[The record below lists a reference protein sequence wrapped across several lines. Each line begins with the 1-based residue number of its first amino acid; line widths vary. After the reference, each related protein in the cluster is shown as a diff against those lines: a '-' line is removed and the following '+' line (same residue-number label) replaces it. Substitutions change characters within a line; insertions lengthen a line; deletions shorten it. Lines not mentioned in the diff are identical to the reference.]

1 MDFINRMRELANRA
15 EKQLPHCETE
25 EATKNALVLPFISA
39 LGYDVFNPTEVL
51 PEFTADVGIKKGEK
65 VDYAIL
71 KEKAPL
77 IIFECKR
84 AGTDLSQVHA
94 SQLYR
99 YFASVPA
106 VRFGILTNGI
116 NYRFYSDLDAPNRM
130 DDKPFFEFNILDIQ
144 ERQIIELKKFTKPS
158 FNLDEIL
165 TTANELKYTAAIQK
179 LIAKE
184 FESPSEELVRFFTKQ
199 VYTGSLTQAVRGHFR
214 ELTQTSLIR
223 FLNDSVNERLKSAL
237 QVEQKPPAPPVDAA
251 PSPESAEGEPAK
263 KQVVTTD
270 QETEAFFVVKS
281 ILRSIIPVKRII
293 MRDAQTYCGI
303 LLDDNNRKPIIRL
316 YFNSDKLRISLF
328 DQAKQ
333 EERITIEGIDD
344 IYKYAPAPHRT
355 GPVVGYSKID
365 LATKGNNI
373 VSSRNVPR
381 PCRHTSP

>member
-1 MDFINRMRELANRA
+1 MDFIDRMRELAGRA
-15 EKQLPHCETE
+15 EKQLPHCTTE

-71 KEKAPL
+71 KDKAPI

-84 AGTDLSQVHA
+84 AGTDLGQVQA

-116 NYRFYSDLDAPNRM
+116 DYRFYADLDAPNRM

-144 ERQIIELKKFTKPS
+144 ERQVAELKKFTKPS

-184 FESPSEELVRFFTKQ
+184 FESPSDDLVRFFAKQ
-199 VYTGSLTQAVRGHFR
+199 VYVGVLTLPVREHFR
-214 ELTQTSLIR
+214 ELTKTSLTR
-223 FLNDSVNERLKSAL
+223 FLNESINERLKSAL
-237 QVEQKPPAPPVDAA
+237 KADQKPPAEPVDAV
-251 PSPESAEGEPAK
+251 PSPEGTQADAEAAK
-263 KQVVTTD
+263 KQIVTTS

-281 ILRSIIPVKRII
+281 ILRSTVPVGRIV

-303 LLDDNNRKPIIRL
+303 LLDDNNRKPIIRFH
-316 YFNSDKLRISLF
+316 FNSDKLRISLF
-328 DQAKQ
+328 DQGKQ

-344 IYKYAPAPHRT
+344 IYKYAQRLIERVKWLDT
-355 GPVVGYSKID
+355 QK
-365 LATKGNNI
+365 LT
-373 VSSRNVPR
+373 
-381 PCRHTSP
+381 

>member
-1 MDFINRMRELANRA
+1 
-15 EKQLPHCETE
+15 
-25 EATKNALVLPFISA
+25 
-39 LGYDVFNPTEVL
+39 
-51 PEFTADVGIKKGEK
+51 
-65 VDYAIL
+65 
-71 KEKAPL
+71 
-77 IIFECKR
+77 
-84 AGTDLSQVHA
+84 
-94 SQLYR
+94 
-99 YFASVPA
+99 
-106 VRFGILTNGI
+106 
-116 NYRFYSDLDAPNRM
+116 M

-184 FESPSEELVRFFTKQ
+184 FESPSDELVRFFTKQ

-251 PSPESAEGEPAK
+251 LSPESAEGEPAK

-333 EERITIEGIDD
+333 EERITIESIDD
-344 IYKYAPAPHRT
+344 IYKYAQRLT
-355 GPVVGYSKID
+355 ERVQWLDTQK
-365 LATKGNNI
+365 LT
-373 VSSRNVPR
+373 
-381 PCRHTSP
+381 

>member
-1 MDFINRMRELANRA
+1 MDFIDRMRELAGRA
-15 EKQLPHCETE
+15 EKQLPHCNTE

-71 KEKAPL
+71 REKAPI

-84 AGTDLSQVHA
+84 AGTDLGQVQA

-106 VRFGILTNGI
+106 VRFGILTNGVD
-116 NYRFYSDLDAPNRM
+116 YRFYADIDAPNRM

-144 ERQIIELKKFTKPS
+144 ERQIDELKKFTKPS

-184 FESPSEELVRFFTKQ
+184 FESPSDDLVRFFAKQ
-199 VYTGSLTQAVRGHFR
+199 VYVGVLTLPVREHFRDLTKTSLT
-214 ELTQTSLIR
+214 R
-223 FLNDSVNERLKSAL
+223 FLNESINERLKSAL
-237 QVEQKPPAPPVDAA
+237 KVEKPPVVPTDAVA
-251 PSPESAEGEPAK
+251 SPESAQADSEAIK
-263 KQVVTTD
+263 KLIVTTS

-281 ILRSIIPVKRII
+281 ILRSTVPVGRIV

-303 LLDDNNRKPIIRL
+303 LLDDNNRKPIIRFH
-316 YFNSDKLRISLF
+316 FNSDKMRISLF
-328 DQAKQ
+328 DQGKQ

-344 IYKYAPAPHRT
+344 IYKYAQRLIERVQWLDT
-355 GPVVGYSKID
+355 QK
-365 LATKGNNI
+365 LT
-373 VSSRNVPR
+373 
-381 PCRHTSP
+381 

>member
-1 MDFINRMRELANRA
+1 MDFIDRMRELAGRA
-15 EKQLPHCETE
+15 EKQLPHCGTE

-65 VDYAIL
+65 VDYAIM
-71 KEKAPL
+71 KEKAPV

-84 AGTDLSQVHA
+84 AGTDLGQIHA

-116 NYRFYSDLDAPNRM
+116 DYRFYADLDAPNRM
-130 DDKPFFEFNILDIQ
+130 DDKPFFEFSILDIQ
-144 ERQIIELKKFTKPS
+144 ERQIAELKKFTKPS

-184 FESPSEELVRFFTKQ
+184 FESPSDELVRFFAKQ
-199 VYTGSLTQAVRGHFR
+199 VYTGILTQPVREHFRDLTLTSLT
-214 ELTQTSLIR
+214 R
-223 FLNDSVNERLKSAL
+223 FLNESINERLKSAL
-237 QVEQKPPAPPVDAA
+237 KVEQKPPAAPVDAT
-251 PSPESAEGEPAK
+251 PGPEIVEAEPAK
-263 KQVVTTD
+263 KQIVTTD

-281 ILRSIIPVKRII
+281 IVRSIVPVGRIV
-293 MRDAQTYCGI
+293 MRDAQTYCAI
-303 LLDDNNRKPIIRL
+303 LLDDNNRKPIVRL
-316 YFNSDKLRISLF
+316 YFNGDKLRISLF
-328 DQAKQ
+328 DQGKQ

-344 IYKYAPAPHRT
+344 IYKYAQRLIERVRWLDT
-355 GPVVGYSKID
+355 QK
-365 LATKGNNI
+365 LT
-373 VSSRNVPR
+373 
-381 PCRHTSP
+381 